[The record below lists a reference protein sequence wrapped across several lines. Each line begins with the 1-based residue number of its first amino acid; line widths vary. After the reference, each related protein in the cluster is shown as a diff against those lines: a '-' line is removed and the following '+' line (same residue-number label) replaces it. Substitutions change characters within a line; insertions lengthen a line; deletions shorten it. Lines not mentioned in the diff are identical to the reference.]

1 MNTFENTRT
10 AAQFFQ
16 GSLAYRLEQVAGKV
30 TEEGELSND
39 TLIDLRILAEVL
51 NQFNA
56 LIHTVAVADA
66 TNERL
71 ARERQLGA

>member
-30 TEEGELSND
+30 TIDGELDKD
-39 TLIDLRILAEVL
+39 TLTDLRSLAEVL

-56 LIHTVAVADA
+56 LMRTVAVADA
-66 TNERL
+66 IGSDN
-71 ARERQLGA
+71 

>member
-16 GSLAYRLEQVAGKV
+16 RLLGYRLEQVAGKV
-30 TEEGELSND
+30 TEESKLSDD
-39 TLIDLRILAEVL
+39 TLTDLRILAEVL

-56 LIHTVAVADA
+56 LIHTVGVADA